1 MPDHVA
7 THWPELIALEE
18 FLQRLTSDTYGITA
32 AGVNI
37 PALVEALKAHEQ
49 RGGRV
54 PWR

>member
-1 MPDHVA
+1 MADPVLA
-7 THWPELIALEE
+7 QAWPELAALVDV
-18 FLQRLTSDTYGITA
+18 LDALDQRHATVGL
-32 AGVNI
+32 NI

>member
-1 MPDHVA
+1 MADHVA

-18 FLQRLTSDTYGITA
+18 MLQRLTSGTYGVT
-32 AGVNI
+32 GVNI

>member
-1 MPDHVA
+1 M
-7 THWPELIALEE
+7 LE
-18 FLQRLTSDTYGITA
+18 RLTSGTYTINA
-32 AGVNI
+32 NI